1 MNYCEIN
8 EIIKNLLGQLQYLKP
23 QLELARGKEAWVMQE
38 GQDSEIVEVASKEAF
53 NKFLRIIGSAQKN
66 AHRLFDIIPNPLIEN
81 ILGNL
86 WSLDQPLSAVC
97 FMDNNTGQASL
108 QEGYIEDYINCKKDA
123 LATLRQLSQELSEI
137 SPPLVIWQNIISE
150 IRSIGSQSAT
160 HKYSKIEG
168 PPGPYN
174 KIREEIAGLLNYI
187 ESAQKICIQV
197 SENATTALVKLH
209 HRVSDTKD
217 LVDRNPS
224 KGETPIQ
231 KLKSIQDDLS
241 QAFKK
246 IEMEYR
252 DLLEEF
258 AVEFEVA
265 HIKFVKSAEAEQS
278 ASQKPAETRQE
289 TNKDELR
296 KVGVA
301 KEFVSVVSEALKLIS
316 NADDLNSTLRSKQ
329 VQNLAARITVLGQDC
344 GLLEEHHKVGLD
356 AGSYY
361 HQQYVYDT
369 CLYPEEIGEF
379 EWSVPNELRLLCEKA
394 KLLVN
399 KAPAETGQKS
409 KPAEEPSKEAK
420 NVFKKDGN
428 FWQVAYQSNDTATIK
443 DSKGMSYI
451 ARLLEKPN
459 EPIAALSLASPKS
472 DTKLMIQGKAVEND
486 TVSSDSGKPQE
497 IIDEDTLQSCQKRI
511 IDIKNELA
519 DAEKKYDLAGTTR
532 LQNEK
537 DKILSY
543 IKTSTRPSGQ
553 SGSFNN
559 NVEKARKAVS
569 NSINR
574 AIDNIKQHNTTLY
587 KHLDNSIQQGVQ
599 FAYNPDTKI
608 NWEL

>member
-1 MNYCEIN
+1 MNYSEIN
-8 EIIKNLLGQLQYLKP
+8 EIIKNLLGQLQDLKP

-38 GQDSEIVEVASKEAF
+38 DQDSEIVEEASKEAF

-123 LATLRQLSQELSEI
+123 LTTLRQLSQELSEI

-174 KIREEIAGLLNYI
+174 KIREEIAGLLNDI

-217 LVDRNPS
+217 LVNRNFC
-224 KGETPIQ
+224 KGETPPQ

-278 ASQKPAETRQE
+278 STQKPAGSGQE
-289 TNKDELR
+289 NNGENINENIMSLYLELNLAKRTLVVGEITHNITSEKIWAFLKTLAYSRNQHQVTKIQDGDENWKNARDMLRRKIGR
-296 KVGVA
+296 KVLRRMVPSSKGCYILD
-301 KEFVSVVSEALKLIS
+301 KSVVVKGGGQVGIHRTKS
-316 NADDLNSTLRSKQ
+316 NQ
-329 VQNLAARITVLGQDC
+329 
-344 GLLEEHHKVGLD
+344 HKTG
-356 AGSYY
+356 
-361 HQQYVYDT
+361 
-369 CLYPEEIGEF
+369 
-379 EWSVPNELRLLCEKA
+379 
-394 KLLVN
+394 VN
-399 KAPAETGQKS
+399 
-409 KPAEEPSKEAK
+409 
-420 NVFKKDGN
+420 
-428 FWQVAYQSNDTATIK
+428 
-443 DSKGMSYI
+443 
-451 ARLLEKPN
+451 
-459 EPIAALSLASPKS
+459 
-472 DTKLMIQGKAVEND
+472 
-486 TVSSDSGKPQE
+486 
-497 IIDEDTLQSCQKRI
+497 
-511 IDIKNELA
+511 
-519 DAEKKYDLAGTTR
+519 
-532 LQNEK
+532 
-537 DKILSY
+537 
-543 IKTSTRPSGQ
+543 
-553 SGSFNN
+553 
-559 NVEKARKAVS
+559 
-569 NSINR
+569 
-574 AIDNIKQHNTTLY
+574 
-587 KHLDNSIQQGVQ
+587 
-599 FAYNPDTKI
+599 
-608 NWEL
+608 

>member
-1 MNYCEIN
+1 MIGFEKLRSPRKMNYPKIN
-8 EIIKNLLGQLQYLKP
+8 EIIKKLLGQLQDLKP

-38 GQDSEIVEVASKEAF
+38 GQDSEIVEDASKEAF

-174 KIREEIAGLLNYI
+174 KIREEIAGLLNDI

-217 LVDRNPS
+217 LVNRNFC
-224 KGETPIQ
+224 KGETPPQ

-265 HIKFVKSAEAEQS
+265 HIKFVTSAEAEQS
-278 ASQKPAETRQE
+278 ASQKPAGKGQGTKSPQFMSVAELAE
-289 TNKDELR
+289 CFEVDNKDALR
-296 KVGVA
+296 KRLERFRKRNALNPDAFIEAQDRGVRKPKYLYNVKMAVGVIEDLKRTQA
-301 KEFVSVVSEALKLIS
+301 SVK
-316 NADDLNSTLRSKQ
+316 
-329 VQNLAARITVLGQDC
+329 
-344 GLLEEHHKVGLD
+344 
-356 AGSYY
+356 
-361 HQQYVYDT
+361 
-369 CLYPEEIGEF
+369 
-379 EWSVPNELRLLCEKA
+379 
-394 KLLVN
+394 
-399 KAPAETGQKS
+399 
-409 KPAEEPSKEAK
+409 
-420 NVFKKDGN
+420 
-428 FWQVAYQSNDTATIK
+428 
-443 DSKGMSYI
+443 
-451 ARLLEKPN
+451 
-459 EPIAALSLASPKS
+459 
-472 DTKLMIQGKAVEND
+472 
-486 TVSSDSGKPQE
+486 
-497 IIDEDTLQSCQKRI
+497 
-511 IDIKNELA
+511 
-519 DAEKKYDLAGTTR
+519 
-532 LQNEK
+532 
-537 DKILSY
+537 
-543 IKTSTRPSGQ
+543 RPSG
-553 SGSFNN
+553 
-559 NVEKARKAVS
+559 KK
-569 NSINR
+569 
-574 AIDNIKQHNTTLY
+574 
-587 KHLDNSIQQGVQ
+587 
-599 FAYNPDTKI
+599 
-608 NWEL
+608 